1 MGKITEHFEKF
12 NYWYKPNNGIQ
23 ICDELRKNNEE
34 GKNRNISSKKKL
46 KVYTLDGS
54 TPNNE
59 QFVKLKTT
67 INQYSDELP
76 PFNVTEFELMMVDE
90 NSVTGYKNR
99 NIYLCQGFS
108 YGCCSTVFV
117 LDMNTLT
124 LKELKYFDILPA
136 FYNNGI
142 WDDNIYYLI
151 QYMNCSNLTLDDYLE
166 WGDGTYNIWFDFFVK
181 LISVEPDF
189 LKFSYRFFSKT
200 QERKI
205 KKAVRMLKLKYVL
218 T

>member
-12 NYWYKPNNGIQ
+12 NYWYKPNNGIN
-23 ICDELRKNNEE
+23 IYNEWSKNIAE
-34 GKNRNISSKKKL
+34 GKNPNISSKKL
-46 KVYTLDGS
+46 KVYALDTL
-54 TPNNE
+54 TPNNK
-59 QFVKLKTT
+59 QFMKLKTT
-67 INQYSDELP
+67 TNQNSDGLP
-76 PFNVTEFELMMVDE
+76 PFNVTNYELMIVDK
-90 NSVTGYKNR
+90 NSGNGYNSR

-108 YGCCSTVFV
+108 YGCCGTVFV
-117 LDMNTLT
+117 LDMNNLT
-124 LKELKYFDILPA
+124 LKELKYFDILPT
-136 FYNNGI
+136 FYDKGI

-151 QYMNCSNLTLDDYLE
+151 QYMNCSNITLDDYLE

-181 LISVEPDF
+181 LISVDPDF
-189 LKFSYRFFSKT
+189 LKYSYLFFSKT